1 MPHGRAKERKNFS
14 FALKKNIPSEGE
26 KELKR
31 DGQKEMYK
39 RSKAK
44 AEFRHTKMKGYKR
57 EEFFKGSSQPNA
69 VQRLRFPPMKEKRW
83 MSCLDGGLITSL
95 PIRGAYGS
103 NWSLVPNGI
112 FKHFYYQKKKKKNQT
127 YTKVEGIR

>member
-1 MPHGRAKERKNFS
+1 ME
-14 FALKKNIPSEGE
+14 
-26 KELKR
+26 R
-31 DGQKEMYK
+31 DGQKEMSK
-39 RSKAK
+39 GSKAK
-44 AEFRHTKMKGYKR
+44 AEMRHTKMKGFKR
-57 EEFFKGSSQPNA
+57 EGFFKGSSQYV

-112 FKHFYYQKKKKKNQT
+112 FKHFYYGFMLMYGKTN
-127 YTKVEGIR
+127 TKL